1 MVAVSAVVAIA
12 AACSPICPRTGIA
25 AAAVAIAVVTVVAIT
40 AVAVVAIASSSGSKS
55 SSSSGLNSTSDIGS
69 NSSNV
74 GCNTSSRSI
83 EGRRT
88 APVYPLIPE
97 LVIVIVFDIALI

>member
-1 MVAVSAVVAIA
+1 MVAIA

-25 AAAVAIAVVTVVAIT
+25 AAAVAIAVVTVAIA
-40 AVAVVAIASSSGSKS
+40 AVAVVVIASSSG
-55 SSSSGLNSTSDIGS
+55 GNSTSDIGS

-74 GCNTSSRSI
+74 GCNTSSRST

-97 LVIVIVFDIALI
+97 LVIVIVFDIAPI

>member
-25 AAAVAIAVVTVVAIT
+25 AAAVAIAVVTVVAIAVVT
-40 AVAVVAIASSSGSKS
+40 VVAIAAVAVVVIASSSG
-55 SSSSGLNSTSDIGS
+55 GNSTSDIGS

-74 GCNTSSRSI
+74 GCNTSSRST

-97 LVIVIVFDIALI
+97 LVIVIVFDVALI